1 MKIKLLVISVVTST
15 IGLAQNNI
23 NPTGATGDVG
33 INMVNPF
40 DTPDS
45 PIHVVG
51 GGTFSQTGWQQAI
64 TISNNG
70 ALAFSNQGT
79 TGNSTFFM
87 GAPSNSPVGDFYFG
101 TVPSTIGGAGNGPVV
116 YAYSILGQ
124 NTSPGLN
131 QAGSREKAT
140 TIFRT
145 NTFLNTGDGI
155 DAYLG
160 INTLEAKRV
169 LDVHSKGSQ
178 LRLTNTENNNLN
190 LGIFTDFDVQTFG
203 LNIKPMQEG
212 IQRTVF
218 VHRGNTA
225 LTLVA
230 LNVNGNRRFRYV
242 PEESANSLIL
252 GKENNGDADDLTFR
266 RLEFTGN
273 TTDVLLGNGTW
284 GPATP
289 NITANNGLSIDATGE
304 IVQLGQTI
312 PATGVTYG
320 GSAQLLHDTE
330 VPLKGYN
337 LHFTGLGDAANN
349 VVSIGQPNPD
359 NVTRKLYTYATDQEI
374 GITGR
379 VNATN
384 LAATVTD
391 IYGVEG
397 IIENYPSIGDNAV
410 GVSGMALNP
419 IDGSAT
425 GIGTRGIARGNN
437 YNIGVRGQIS
447 DVNAEYNVGLDSR
460 VTGGEKVF
468 GVKVSTQGDAGTG
481 FGAGIQAIAN
491 FSDAANVYGGQF
503 AATNGST
510 TGSTYGVYATA
521 YNGVNPAATYAG
533 YFNGN
538 VFISG
543 SYGPSDIN
551 MKTNINDYDSSLYV
565 INLLEPKTFEY
576 TNANFQGM
584 NLATGHQYGLIAQEV
599 EQILP
604 ALVSNNVHPA
614 QYDTLG
620 NQIHPAYDFKGV
632 DYTSLIPVLLGGIKE
647 QQALISNQDSLI
659 TDLNDRLTNL
669 ENCLSNILPLLC
681 AMNNSMIQTNTTET
695 QSQLKTFLNVELNDG
710 ESIILEQ
717 NVPNPFAEQTTISYT
732 IPESVEKAQIHFY
745 NQSGKLINTIDIT
758 ERGTGQVN
766 VFASDLSS
774 GIYTYTLVADGQVV
788 ATKRMVK
795 TN

>member
-1 MKIKLLVISVVTST
+1 
-15 IGLAQNNI
+15 
-23 NPTGATGDVG
+23 
-33 INMVNPF
+33 
-40 DTPDS
+40 
-45 PIHVVG
+45 
-51 GGTFSQTGWQQAI
+51 
-64 TISNNG
+64 
-70 ALAFSNQGT
+70 
-79 TGNSTFFM
+79 M

-101 TVPSTIGGAGNGPVV
+101 TVPSTNGGSNNGPVT
-116 YAYSILGQ
+116 YAYTVLGQ
-124 NTSPGLN
+124 NISPGLN

-145 NTFLNTGDGI
+145 NTFLNTGDGT

-169 LDVHSKGSQ
+169 LDVNNSLTQ
-178 LRLTNTENNNLN
+178 LRLTNLESTALM
-190 LGIFTDFDVQTFG
+190 GGTFTDFNAQSFG
-203 LNIKPMQEG
+203 LDIVPLSKG
-212 IQRTVF
+212 IEKTVF
-218 VHRGNTA
+218 IHRETTGLPT
-225 LTLVA
+225 LTYVT
-230 LNVNGNRRFRYV
+230 LNVNGNGRFRYV

-252 GKENNGDADDLTFR
+252 GSENNGDANDLTLR

-312 PATGVTYG
+312 PVTGVTYG

-337 LHFTGLGDAANN
+337 LHFTGLGEAANN
-349 VVSIGQPNPD
+349 VISIGQPNPD
-359 NVTRKLYTYATDQEI
+359 NITRKLYTYATDQEV

-460 VTGGEKVF
+460 VNGGEKVF
-468 GVKVSTQGDAGTG
+468 GVKVSAENGTG
-481 FGAGIQAIAN
+481 RVYGIQSFANSGNIA
-491 FSDAANVYGGQF
+491 DQVYGGQF
-503 AATNGST
+503 AASNGST
-510 TGSTYGVYATA
+510 TGSTYGIYATA
-521 YNGVNPAATYAG
+521 FNGVNPTATYAG
-533 YFNGN
+533 YFSGN
-538 VFISG
+538 VTVTGTFSN
-543 SYGPSDIN
+543 PSDIN

-576 TNANFQGM
+576 TDANFQGM
-584 NLATGHQYGLIAQEV
+584 NFASGHQYGLIAQEV

-604 ALVSNNVHPA
+604 ALVTNNVHPA

-659 TDLNDRLTNL
+659 IDLNDRLTNL

-758 ERGTGQVN
+758 ERGTSQVN

>member
-1 MKIKLLVISVVTST
+1 MKQLFITAVTLLTTT
-15 IGLAQNNI
+15 IIFSQNNYYPI
-23 NPTGATGDVG
+23 NGNVG
-33 INMVNPF
+33 INQPNAGSAV
-40 DTPDS
+40 S
-45 PIHVVG
+45 PLHVMG
-51 GGTFSQTGWQQAI
+51 GNTFSQLGWRQGI
-64 TISNNG
+64 TLSNQG
-70 ALAFSNQGT
+70 ALAFSNANTG
-79 TGNSTFFM
+79 GNSTFFM
-87 GAPSNSPVGDFYFG
+87 GAPSNTPVGDFYFG
-101 TVPSTIGGAGNGPVV
+101 TVPSTNGGSNNGPVV

-124 NTSPGLN
+124 NISPGLN
-131 QAGSREKAT
+131 QAGSREIAT

-145 NTFLNTGDGI
+145 NTFLITPDGT

-169 LDVHSKGSQ
+169 LDVNDNLTQ
-178 LRLTNTENNNLN
+178 LRLTNVESSTL
-190 LGIFTDFDVQTFG
+190 LGGTFTDFNAQNFG
-203 LNIKPMQEG
+203 LDIVPLNKGAEE
-212 IQRTVF
+212 TVF
-218 VHRGNTA
+218 IHRETTGLPT
-225 LTLVA
+225 LTDVN
-230 LNVNGNRRFRYV
+230 LNVNGNGRFRYV

-252 GKENNGDADDLTFR
+252 GRENDGDANDLTFR

-289 NITANNGLSIDATGE
+289 SVTANNGLSIDATGG
-304 IVQLGQTI
+304 IVQLGQSI
-312 PATGVTYG
+312 PATGVVYG

-330 VPLKGYN
+330 VPLKGFN
-337 LHFTGLGDAANN
+337 LHFTGLGEAANN
-349 VVSIGQPNPD
+349 VISIGQPNPD

-384 LAATVTD
+384 LAATVTN

-397 IIENYPSIGDNAV
+397 IIENYPGIGDNAV
-410 GVSGMALNP
+410 GVSGMALHTN
-419 IDGSAT
+419 GST

-437 YNIGVRGQIS
+437 YNIGVRGQLS
-447 DVNAEYNVGLDSR
+447 DVNAEYNVAIDAR
-460 VTGGEKVF
+460 VNGGEKVF
-468 GVKVSTQGDAGTG
+468 GVKVQVQGDPVTD
-481 FGAGIQAIAN
+481 FGVGIQSFAS

-503 AATNGST
+503 SATNGSA
-510 TGSTYGVYATA
+510 TGSTYGIYATA
-521 YNGVNPAATYAG
+521 FNGANPTDTYAG
-533 YFNGN
+533 YFNGP
-538 VFISG
+538 VFSTG
-543 SYGPSDIN
+543 GYWPSDIN
-551 MKTNINDYDSSLYV
+551 MKTNITDYDSSLYV

-576 TNANFQGM
+576 TDANFQGM

-604 ALVSNNVHPA
+604 AIVTDNVHPA
-614 QYDTLG
+614 QYDSLG

-647 QQALISNQDSLI
+647 QQTLISSQDSLI
-659 TDLNDRLTNL
+659 TDLNDRLTSL
-669 ENCLSNILPLLC
+669 ENCLGNILPLLC
-681 AMNNSMIQTNTTET
+681 SMNNSMIQTNTTET
-695 QSQLKTFLNVELNDG
+695 QSQLKTFLNVELTDG

-732 IPESVEKAQIHFY
+732 IPESVQNAHIHFY
-745 NQSGKLINTIDIT
+745 NQNGKLINTIDIT